1 MAIETERDVL
11 PSVEDLAALHL
22 ADAFKAKVKTAVTY
36 LTKQGHG
43 VFLVELLLRTVIED
57 LREGCATPDV
67 GRVALDVDE
76 AAGQKA
82 RRELARRLREAG
94 AMCNADAHTL
104 RQKLSDA
111 RKASSGT
118 EAVLDEIVAVRS
130 ALKDRNGSD
139 DERKEAIKASLGAL
153 DTLIPDMAM
162 VMRLYRL
169 GAVRLVSPDE
179 DIVDMKSATEAF
191 NAALELAESVG
202 VRTDR

>member
-1 MAIETERDVL
+1 MASVTEHDVL

-36 LTKQGHG
+36 LIERGHG

-57 LREGCATPDV
+57 LRQGRATPDV

-76 AAGQKA
+76 ATGQKA
-82 RRELARRLREAG
+82 RRELARRLCEAG
-94 AMCNADAHTL
+94 AMCKPDAHTL

-118 EAVLDEIVAVRS
+118 EAVLDEIVAVRT
-130 ALKDRNGSD
+130 ALKARNGSD
-139 DERKEAIKASLGAL
+139 DERSEAIEASLGAL
-153 DTLIPDMAM
+153 DTLVPDMAM
-162 VMRLYRL
+162 VMRLHRL

-179 DIVDMKSATEAF
+179 DIMDMKSATEAF
-191 NAALELAESVG
+191 TSALELRELLG
-202 VRTDR
+202 VRTED